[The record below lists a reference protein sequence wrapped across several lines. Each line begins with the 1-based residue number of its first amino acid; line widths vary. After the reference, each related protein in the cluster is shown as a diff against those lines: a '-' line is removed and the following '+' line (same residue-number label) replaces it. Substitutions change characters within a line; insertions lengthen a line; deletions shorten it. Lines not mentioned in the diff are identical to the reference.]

1 MLVCMFLIDLS
12 KSGARESLRTVNQ
25 KQNFLEFLSNLHN
38 HFTFVSPRLLTKQI
52 KLTLKYRIKKKQ
64 KQKQELESIS

>member
-25 KQNFLEFLSNLHN
+25 KQNFFFEVSVSNLHN
-38 HFTFVSPRLLTKQI
+38 HFVFVCPRLLTK
-52 KLTLKYRIKKKQ
+52 
-64 KQKQELESIS
+64 